1 MDFQV
6 ETQFPEHPRCYRA
19 VCEACGV
26 GERSP
31 VVHVSSIS
39 IDHEDGI
46 YTGLW
51 LCHECVRE
59 WARALGMLDIAQAD
73 ALRSYAERM
82 DCRVEELTI
91 ELGRLAPVKAALE
104 VAAADWLERD
114 TTPAAV
120 LPDPPEVKVIPP
132 RPRAERVVTAKAR

>member
-1 MDFQV
+1 VDFQV

-39 IDHEDGI
+39 IDHEDGL

-59 WARALGMLDIAQAD
+59 WGRALGMLDVDQVGRIRENAEAIAVALEEAKAELARLQPVKD
-73 ALRSYAERM
+73 AL
-82 DCRVEELTI
+82 EL
-91 ELGRLAPVKAALE
+91 
-104 VAAADWLERD
+104 AAADWLERS
-114 TTPAAV
+114 TAQ
-120 LPDPPEVKVIPP
+120 PEVIPVEEDVSMEEAVKV
-132 RPRAERVVTAKAR
+132 VAKAGRR